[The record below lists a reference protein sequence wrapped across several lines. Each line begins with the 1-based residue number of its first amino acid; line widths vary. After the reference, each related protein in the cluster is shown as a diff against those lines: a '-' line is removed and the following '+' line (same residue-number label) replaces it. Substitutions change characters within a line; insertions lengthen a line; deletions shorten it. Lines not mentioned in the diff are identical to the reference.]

1 MDEIWKDIK
10 GYEGLYQ
17 VSNWGR
23 IKSIRFGKERIMKLC
38 PDRYGYLY
46 IVLYKNNIKKAY
58 RVHRLVAEAFI
69 DNTDNLP
76 CVNHKDEN
84 KQNNNVEN
92 LEWCDAKYN
101 LNYGTRNERISK
113 NRDISKQ
120 SKPVLQYTL
129 DGQFV
134 REWLSA
140 KQAEIEGGFNQG
152 NICMCCRGKRK
163 YHHNF
168 IWRYK

>member
-152 NICMCCRGKRK
+152 NIWMCCRGKRK

-168 IWRYK
+168 TWRYK